1 MKTAIILF
9 NNPECPLNGDLA
21 SNVIDAYL
29 SGGVSIHRLEVLSVN
44 DDIAFK
50 RSVEYFKDTTDNL
63 IIINNSELSF
73 NAKQILADIMDSA
86 LAENDEG
93 VKFLQAV
100 SNAHNKDYPIEN
112 AIIPIDATLIPN
124 INGAFQSF
132 LLEKDGFTVVMLP
145 QDYSQ
150 LKLAT
155 DRYIL
160 PYFEEKFEISRMRL
174 TLKYFGDGTA
184 LEKVLIEAKNISD
197 KPFTYS
203 IIDKNGDYT
212 VDILLEDKSTANQT
226 VRYIIE
232 QLKEGIYAEY
242 DASLGEIL
250 FNHLRLRKL
259 KLATAESFTGGRVVS
274 SVIANSGASQF
285 VHEGIVCYSNES
297 KSSRLGI
304 PLSEISRDGAVSS
317 MTAYKMASGLL
328 KDGKCDIAI
337 STTGVAGPNPD
348 GDKPVGLAYIGIGMM
363 DGIHTYKLN
372 LNGSREQITERA
384 KNTALFLAIKKIKNI
399 R

>member
-44 DDIAFK
+44 DDIGFK

-63 IIINNSELSF
+63 IIINNSELAF

-132 LLEKDGFTVVMLP
+132 LLEKEGFTVVMLP

-174 TLKYFGDGTA
+174 TLKYFGDGQT
-184 LEKVLIEAKNISD
+184 LEKVMLEAKNISD
-197 KPFTYS
+197 KPFTYC
-203 IIDKNGDYT
+203 ITEKNGDYT

-297 KSSRLGI
+297 KSSRLSI
-304 PLSEISRDGAVSS
+304 PLLEISRDGAVSS